1 MNECHIEN
9 EDLAEEC
16 PYYCMGLC
24 DIRNHERCPIEVEEE
39 YKKFYKPTKREEVKE
54 LKYRTKTEKP
64 VVVDAF
70 LYTGNLSVPVLDK
83 DFDEKTDA
91 PEWIVRAFIS
101 GKLHCEH
108 PEDGSEKQLY
118 MDTPDGDILIPFDS
132 YIIRSEDGEIF
143 YLKAMYFDDTYEPAP
158 PEVDQEQKRQEFEE
172 AVKPIHDWLCKYGDP
187 YTTVA
192 VMQDR
197 ATVKQEYMT
206 VPLPFPD

>member
-1 MNECHIEN
+1 MRFAVDIFIWNGSYQRLEKEK
-9 EDLAEEC
+9 EGEEK
-16 PYYCMGLC
+16 M
-24 DIRNHERCPIEVEEE
+24 R
-39 YKKFYKPTKREEVKE
+39 
-54 LKYRTKTEKP
+54 YRTKTEKP

-70 LYTGNLSVPVLDK
+70 LYTGSLSVHVLDK

-108 PEDGSEKQLY
+108 PEDGNKKRLY
-118 MDTPDGDILIPFDS
+118 MDTPDGDILIPVDS
-132 YIIRSEDGEIF
+132 YIIRSDDGEIF
-143 YLKAMYFDDTYEPAP
+143 YLKSMYFDDIYEPAP

-197 ATVKQEYMT
+197 ATVHQEYMT
-206 VPLPFPD
+206 IPLPVPD